1 MAVLAACAHDA
12 LVGHEIAFID
22 SGGLIEAHF
31 YRVIDIA
38 EGVAV
43 PASTRLRA
51 GKGRG
56 CHLPMFTRSG
66 NPLLAHCPGKG
77 VKSQEVGRNSPD
89 SAML

>member
-1 MAVLAACAHDA
+1 MAAVAGLK
-12 LVGHEIAFID
+12 IA
-22 SGGLIEAHF
+22 EANF

-43 PASTRLRA
+43 PASARLRA

-56 CHLPMFTRSG
+56 RHLPMFTRSG

-77 VKSQEVGRNSPD
+77 VKIQKYKATHP
-89 SAML
+89 AMA